1 MDKILKEIKNLNV
14 DDLEKLV
21 VKVQY
26 ELLNKM
32 FPKNKKGEREMRKK
46 K

>member
-1 MDKILKEIKNLNV
+1 MNKILKEIKKLSI

-26 ELLNKM
+26 ELLNRM
-32 FPKNKKGEREMRKK
+32 FPKNKKGKREMRKEK
-46 K
+46 